1 MSRSVL
7 LILIALFLFQT
18 AAEVEINAEPHHHLI
33 FTNDQVRVF
42 NVEVPAGSQTLMHW
56 HHHDYIYVTIGP
68 TELSNEVEGKP
79 PVTLKLQDGETRF
92 SPGPF
97 AHLVRVS
104 PGQPFHNITVEL
116 LQDEKFRRLPEHRD
130 PAHPEEDRG
139 LNILNGGTEEILFVK
154 DGVRVSEVELQP
166 HGVVRIS
173 TNPQLLIAVT
183 NLHLIYQGPPNVP
196 HSLSTDVDRR
206 SGEVVWHDHGRH
218 LLTNYTNAVAK
229 FVILEFH

>member
-18 AAEVEINAEPHHHLI
+18 SAEVEINAEPHHHLI
-33 FTNDQVRVF
+33 FKNDQIRVF

-56 HHHDYIYVTIGP
+56 HRHDYIYVTIGE
-68 TELSNEVEGKP
+68 TELSNEVEGKQ

-116 LQDEKFRRLPEHRD
+116 LQDEKLRRLPEHWD

-139 LNILNGGTEEILFVK
+139 LNILHGGTEEILFVK
-154 DGVRVSEVELQP
+154 DGVRATEFELQP
-166 HGVVRIS
+166 AGVVPMHRH
-173 TNPQLLIAVT
+173 TGPHLLVAVT
-183 NLHLIYQGPPNVP
+183 DLEIRSDVEGQGPMPGHFKSGDSKWLPGGYSHTITNVGHHP
-196 HSLSTDVDRR
+196 
-206 SGEVVWHDHGRH
+206 
-218 LLTNYTNAVAK
+218 AK
-229 FVILEFH
+229 FVTLEFR